1 MEATITD
8 LINASAYGQN
18 GVPHELWTH
27 LRKESPVYWYAQ
39 RGHTPFWAITKHED
53 IMEVSSQPDI
63 FSNEAGGIIV
73 LNEAQIQSFI
83 EGGSGSPLA
92 QMKTIITM
100 DPPEHRLYRKVASGY
115 FTPRGVTNLD
125 EIVKSSAAAIF
136 DELPDEGEVDF
147 IETIAQKHPLR
158 VLATILGIDEE
169 QEERLLVITQELFG
183 SEDPDMQRQGED
195 REAARKELGMEFY
208 TLFDEIIKDR
218 RACPRDD
225 LATMLANAELS
236 DGCPLGQLET
246 LGYYLIVFTAGHD
259 TTRNALSG
267 AISAFL
273 DHPDQFERLRQDPSL
288 SKSAVD
294 EIVRWTTPVNYMKRQ
309 AVQDYELRGQKIKA
323 GEELAL
329 FYCSANRDEDVFE
342 DPFTFD
348 IGRSPNRHLG
358 FGWAEH
364 YCLGAHL
371 AKASMKALTEEMVR
385 RIEWMEPNGERTFIS
400 SNFVVGLK
408 TLPVKYKLKNG
419 FNWM

>member
-18 GVPHELWTH
+18 GVPHDLWTH

-63 FSNEAGGIIV
+63 FSSEAGGIIV

-100 DPPEHRLYRKVASGY
+100 DPPEHRAYRKVASGY

-136 DELPDEGEVDF
+136 DDLPTEGEVDF
-147 IETIAQKHPLR
+147 IEAIAQKHPLR
-158 VLATILGIDEE
+158 VLATILGIDKE

-183 SEDPDMQRQGED
+183 SEDPDMRRGGED
-195 REAARKELGMEFY
+195 RETARKELGMEFY
-208 TLFDEIIKDR
+208 MLFDEIIKDR
-218 RACPRDD
+218 RSCPRDD

-273 DHPDQFERLRQDPSL
+273 DHPDEFERLRKDPSL
-288 SKSAVD
+288 SKAAVD

-329 FYCSANRDEDVFE
+329 FYCSANRDEDVFD

-348 IGRSPNRHLG
+348 ITRSPNRHLG

-385 RIEWMEPNGERTFIS
+385 RIDWMEPNGERTFIS

-408 TLPVKYKLKNG
+408 TLPVKYKLKDG
-419 FNWM
+419 

>member
-1 MEATITD
+1 MEAIITD

-100 DPPEHRLYRKVASGY
+100 DPPEHRSYRKVASGY

-158 VLATILGIDEE
+158 VLATILGINEE

-183 SEDPDMQRQGED
+183 GEDPDMQRQGED

-208 TLFDEIIKDR
+208 MLFDEIIKDR

-309 AVQDYELRGQKIKA
+309 AVQDYELRGQNIKA

-419 FNWM
+419 

>member
-18 GVPHELWTH
+18 GVPHDLWTH

-100 DPPEHRLYRKVASGY
+100 DPPEHRSYRKVASGY

-158 VLATILGIDEE
+158 VLATILGINEE

-183 SEDPDMQRQGED
+183 GEDPDMQRQGED
-195 REAARKELGMEFY
+195 RETARKELGMEFY
-208 TLFDEIIKDR
+208 MLFDEIIKDKNKLEKFKKNSQKKFVCIENFPNIKTYQLIFNICICQISLLIHPMLLPKCFQLNPSTHL
-218 RACPRDD
+218 CP
-225 LATMLANAELS
+225 
-236 DGCPLGQLET
+236 
-246 LGYYLIVFTAGHD
+246 I
-259 TTRNALSG
+259 
-267 AISAFL
+267 
-273 DHPDQFERLRQDPSL
+273 
-288 SKSAVD
+288 
-294 EIVRWTTPVNYMKRQ
+294 
-309 AVQDYELRGQKIKA
+309 QKNLK
-323 GEELAL
+323 
-329 FYCSANRDEDVFE
+329 NQ
-342 DPFTFD
+342 
-348 IGRSPNRHLG
+348 
-358 FGWAEH
+358 
-364 YCLGAHL
+364 CLGNH
-371 AKASMKALTEEMVR
+371 
-385 RIEWMEPNGERTFIS
+385 
-400 SNFVVGLK
+400 
-408 TLPVKYKLKNG
+408 TLPEL
-419 FNWM
+419 FS

>member
-18 GVPHELWTH
+18 GVPHDLWTH

-63 FSNEAGGIIV
+63 FSSEAGGIIV

-100 DPPEHRLYRKVASGY
+100 DPPEHRAYRKVASGY

-136 DELPDEGEVDF
+136 DDLPTEGEVDF
-147 IETIAQKHPLR
+147 IEAIAQKHPLR
-158 VLATILGIDEE
+158 VLATILGIDKE

-183 SEDPDMQRQGED
+183 SEDPDMRRGGED
-195 REAARKELGMEFY
+195 RETARKELGMEFY
-208 TLFDEIIKDR
+208 MLFDEIIKDR
-218 RACPRDD
+218 RSCPRDD

-273 DHPDQFERLRQDPSL
+273 DHPDEFERLRKEPSL
-288 SKSAVD
+288 SKAAVD

-329 FYCSANRDEDVFE
+329 FYCSANRDEDVFD

-348 IGRSPNRHLG
+348 ITRSPNRHLG

-385 RIEWMEPNGERTFIS
+385 RIDWMEPNGERTFIS

-408 TLPVKYKLKNG
+408 TLPVKYKLKDG
-419 FNWM
+419 

>member
-73 LNEAQIQSFI
+73 LNEAQIQSFL

-100 DPPEHRLYRKVASGY
+100 DPPEHRSYRKVASGY

-125 EIVKSSAAAIF
+125 EIVKSSATAIF

-147 IETIAQKHPLR
+147 IEMIAQKHPLR

-183 SEDPDMQRQGED
+183 GEDPDMQRQGED

-208 TLFDEIIKDR
+208 MLFDEIIKDR
-218 RACPRDD
+218 RDCPRDD

-348 IGRSPNRHLG
+348 ITRSPNRHLG

-385 RIEWMEPNGERTFIS
+385 RIEWMEPDGERTFIS

-408 TLPVKYKLKNG
+408 TLPVKYKLKSG
-419 FNWM
+419 

>member
-100 DPPEHRLYRKVASGY
+100 DPPEHRSYRKVASGY

-136 DELPDEGEVDF
+136 DELPDKGEVDF

-158 VLATILGIDEE
+158 VLATILGINEE

-183 SEDPDMQRQGED
+183 GEDPDMQRQGED

-208 TLFDEIIKDR
+208 MLFDEIIKDR

-385 RIEWMEPNGERTFIS
+385 RIDWMEPNGERTFIS

-419 FNWM
+419 

>member
-100 DPPEHRLYRKVASGY
+100 DPPEHRSYRKVASGY

-158 VLATILGIDEE
+158 VLATILGINEE

-183 SEDPDMQRQGED
+183 GEDPDMQRQGED

-208 TLFDEIIKDR
+208 MLFDEIIKDR

-342 DPFTFD
+342 DPFIFD

-419 FNWM
+419 

>member
-18 GVPHELWTH
+18 GVPHDLWTH

-63 FSNEAGGIIV
+63 FSSEAGGIIV
-73 LNEAQIQSFI
+73 LNEAQIQSFL

-100 DPPEHRLYRKVASGY
+100 DPPEHRAYRKVASGY
-115 FTPRGVTNLD
+115 FTPKGVTNLD

-136 DELPDEGEVDF
+136 DDLPTEGEVDF
-147 IETIAQKHPLR
+147 IEAIAQKHPLR
-158 VLATILGIDEE
+158 VLATILGIDKE

-183 SEDPDMQRQGED
+183 SEDPDMRRGGED
-195 REAARKELGMEFY
+195 RETARKELGMEFY
-208 TLFDEIIKDR
+208 MLFDEIIKDR
-218 RACPRDD
+218 RSCPRDD

-273 DHPDQFERLRQDPSL
+273 DHPDEFERLRKDPSL
-288 SKSAVD
+288 SKAAVD

-329 FYCSANRDEDVFE
+329 FYCSANRDEDVFD

-348 IGRSPNRHLG
+348 ITRSPNRHLG

-385 RIEWMEPNGERTFIS
+385 RIDWMEPNGERTFIS

-408 TLPVKYKLKNG
+408 TLPVKYKLKDG
-419 FNWM
+419 

>member
-100 DPPEHRLYRKVASGY
+100 DPPEHRSYRKVASGY

-136 DELPDEGEVDF
+136 DELPGEGEVDF

-158 VLATILGIDEE
+158 VLATILGINEE

-183 SEDPDMQRQGED
+183 GEDPDMQRQGED

-208 TLFDEIIKDR
+208 MLFDEIIKDR

-309 AVQDYELRGQKIKA
+309 AVQDYELRGQNIKA

-419 FNWM
+419 

>member
-1 MEATITD
+1 MATMITD
-8 LINASAYGQN
+8 LIDASAYGHN
-18 GVPHELWTH
+18 GVPHELWTE
-27 LRKESPVYWYAQ
+27 LREESPVHWYAQ
-39 RGHTPFWAITKHED
+39 PGHTPFWAITKHDD

-63 FSNEAGGIIV
+63 FSSEAGGIIV
-73 LNEAQIQSFI
+73 LNDDQINSLI

-92 QMKTIITM
+92 QMRTIITM
-100 DPPEHRLYRKVASGY
+100 DPPEHRTYRKVASGY

-125 EIVKSSAAAIF
+125 MIVRQSAKAIF
-136 DELPDEGEVDF
+136 DELPKEGEVDF
-147 IETIAQKHPLR
+147 IEAIAQKHPLR
-158 VLATILGIDEE
+158 VLATILGIDQK

-183 SEDPDMQRQGED
+183 GEDPELQRQGED
-195 REAARKELGMEFY
+195 RLAARKELGMEFY
-208 TLFDEIIKDR
+208 MLFDEIIKDR
-218 RACPRDD
+218 RTCPRDD
-225 LATMLANAELS
+225 LASMLANAELS
-236 DGCPLGQLET
+236 EGCPLGQLET

-273 DHPDQFERLRQDPSL
+273 DHPDQFERLRKDPTL

-309 AVQDYELRGQKIKA
+309 AVTDYELRGQQIKA

-342 DPFTFD
+342 NPFTFD

-371 AKASMKALTEEMVR
+371 AKASMKALVEEM
-385 RIEWMEPNGERTFIS
+385 IERVDWMETAGERTYIS

-408 TLPVKYKLKNG
+408 TLPVKYKLKDQ
-419 FNWM
+419 

>member
-53 IMEVSSQPDI
+53 IMEISSQPDI

-100 DPPEHRLYRKVASGY
+100 DPPEHRSYRKVASGY

-158 VLATILGIDEE
+158 VLATILGINQE

-183 SEDPDMQRQGED
+183 GEDPDMQRQGED

-208 TLFDEIIKDR
+208 MLFDEIIKDR

-419 FNWM
+419 

>member
-1 MEATITD
+1 MEAIITD

-100 DPPEHRLYRKVASGY
+100 DPPEHRSYRKVASGY

-158 VLATILGIDEE
+158 VLATILGINEE

-183 SEDPDMQRQGED
+183 GEDPDMQRQGED

-208 TLFDEIIKDR
+208 MLFDEIIKDR

-419 FNWM
+419 

>member
-18 GVPHELWTH
+18 GVPHDLWTH

-63 FSNEAGGIIV
+63 FSSEAGGIIV

-100 DPPEHRLYRKVASGY
+100 DPPEHRAYRKVASGY

-125 EIVKSSAAAIF
+125 EIVKSSAAAII
-136 DELPDEGEVDF
+136 DDLPTEGEVDF
-147 IETIAQKHPLR
+147 IEAIAQKHPLR
-158 VLATILGIDEE
+158 VLATILGIDKE

-183 SEDPDMQRQGED
+183 SEDPDMRRGGED
-195 REAARKELGMEFY
+195 RETARKELGMEFY
-208 TLFDEIIKDR
+208 MLFDEIIKDR
-218 RACPRDD
+218 RSCPRDD

-273 DHPDQFERLRQDPSL
+273 DHPDEFERLREDPSL
-288 SKSAVD
+288 SKAAVD

-329 FYCSANRDEDVFE
+329 FYCSANRDEDVFD

-348 IGRSPNRHLG
+348 ITRSPNRHLG

-385 RIEWMEPNGERTFIS
+385 RIDWMEPNGERTFIS

-408 TLPVKYKLKNG
+408 TLPVKYKLKDG
-419 FNWM
+419 

>member
-53 IMEVSSQPDI
+53 IMEISSQPDI

-100 DPPEHRLYRKVASGY
+100 DPPEHRSYRKVASGY

-125 EIVKSSAAAIF
+125 EIVKSSATAIF

-419 FNWM
+419 

>member
-100 DPPEHRLYRKVASGY
+100 DPPEHRSYRKVASGY

-136 DELPDEGEVDF
+136 DELPGEGEVDF

-158 VLATILGIDEE
+158 VLATILGINEE

-273 DHPDQFERLRQDPSL
+273 DHSDQFERLRQDPSL

-309 AVQDYELRGQKIKA
+309 AVQDYELRGQNIKA

-419 FNWM
+419 

>member
-100 DPPEHRLYRKVASGY
+100 DPPEHRSYRKVASGY

-158 VLATILGIDEE
+158 VLATILGINEE

-183 SEDPDMQRQGED
+183 GEDPDMQRQGED

-208 TLFDEIIKDR
+208 MLFDEIIKDR

-329 FYCSANRDEDVFE
+329 FYCSANRDEDVFK

-419 FNWM
+419 

>member
-53 IMEVSSQPDI
+53 IMEISSQPDI

-100 DPPEHRLYRKVASGY
+100 DPPEHRSYRKVASGY

-125 EIVKSSAAAIF
+125 EIVKSSATAIF

-158 VLATILGIDEE
+158 VLATILGINEE

-419 FNWM
+419 

>member
-100 DPPEHRLYRKVASGY
+100 DPPEHRSYRKVASGY

-158 VLATILGIDEE
+158 VLATILGINEE

-208 TLFDEIIKDR
+208 MLFDEIIKDR

-273 DHPDQFERLRQDPSL
+273 DHPDQFERLRKDPSL

-309 AVQDYELRGQKIKA
+309 AVQDYELRGQNIKA

-348 IGRSPNRHLG
+348 IERSPNRHLG

-419 FNWM
+419 

>member
-53 IMEVSSQPDI
+53 IMEISSQPDI

-100 DPPEHRLYRKVASGY
+100 DPPEHRSYRKVASGY

-158 VLATILGIDEE
+158 VLATILGINEE

-408 TLPVKYKLKNG
+408 TLPAKYKLKNG
-419 FNWM
+419 

>member
-100 DPPEHRLYRKVASGY
+100 DPPEHRSYRKVASGY

-158 VLATILGIDEE
+158 VLATILGINEE

-183 SEDPDMQRQGED
+183 GEDPDMQRQGED

-208 TLFDEIIKDR
+208 MLFDEIIKDR
-218 RACPRDD
+218 RDCPRDD

-419 FNWM
+419 

>member
-1 MEATITD
+1 MEATITA

-18 GVPHELWTH
+18 GVPHDLWTH

-63 FSNEAGGIIV
+63 FSSEAGGIIV

-100 DPPEHRLYRKVASGY
+100 DPPEHRSYRKVASGY

-136 DELPDEGEVDF
+136 DDLPTEGEVDF
-147 IETIAQKHPLR
+147 IEAIAQKHPLR
-158 VLATILGIDEE
+158 VLATILGIDKE

-183 SEDPDMQRQGED
+183 SEDPDMRRGGED
-195 REAARKELGMEFY
+195 RETARKELGMEFY
-208 TLFDEIIKDR
+208 MLFDEIIKDR
-218 RACPRDD
+218 RSCPRDD

-273 DHPDQFERLRQDPSL
+273 DHPDEFERLRKDPSL
-288 SKSAVD
+288 SKAAVD

-309 AVQDYELRGQKIKA
+309 AV
-323 GEELAL
+323 
-329 FYCSANRDEDVFE
+329 
-342 DPFTFD
+342 
-348 IGRSPNRHLG
+348 
-358 FGWAEH
+358 
-364 YCLGAHL
+364 
-371 AKASMKALTEEMVR
+371 
-385 RIEWMEPNGERTFIS
+385 
-400 SNFVVGLK
+400 
-408 TLPVKYKLKNG
+408 
-419 FNWM
+419 